1 MSESIKA
8 IVRRVQCNG
17 AVRTHLPPESL
28 LETGVH
34 DSDDCV
40 VFAWGIERIG
50 QNQHGVDISYAH
62 QRVTRRGG
70 AGAEQVRGNEPLARG
85 GVL

>member
-17 AVRTHLPPESL
+17 AVRTHLPR
-28 LETGVH
+28 VH

-50 QNQHGVDISYAH
+50 QNQHGVDIPYAH

-85 GVL
+85 GAL